1 MSWID
6 DSRTAV
12 VGLLCLLLALFVARV
27 AAQYVVLIAGPSW
40 LPPLR
45 SWYSGVMPY
54 RVLLPAQLIVCL
66 TLSFMI
72 LTVAARLDSGDLAR
86 RLGTMFMWASY
97 LYFLFVT
104 FRFLRYI
111 FASAGKRPVFIPIP
125 FHLVLAAFLFVY
137 GSLVE

>member
-72 LTVAARLDSGDLAR
+72 LTVAARLDSGDLAL

-111 FASAGKRPVFIPIP
+111 FCVGREEARVYPDSISLGAGG
-125 FHLVLAAFLFVY
+125 L
-137 GSLVE
+137 SLCLWELG